1 MTAGTAAAI
10 VGLLIAFA
18 PGALI
23 GAGVL
28 IAAGIDCVIRIMN
41 NQ

>member
-1 MTAGTAAAI
+1 MTAGTAAALI
-10 VGLLIAFA
+10 GLLIALA

-28 IAAGIDCVIRIMN
+28 IVAGIDCVIRIMN

>member
-28 IAAGIDCVIRIMN
+28 LAAGIDCLIKIMDN
-41 NQ
+41 E

>member
-10 VGLLIAFA
+10 IGLLVAFA

-28 IAAGIDCVIRIMN
+28 IVAGIDCLIEIMD